1 VTGPRND
8 ANCRSGRPIRAI
20 CVKSRRDFAEYL
32 RGVGSEHGL
41 DDEVAAVQ
49 TGPEDY
55 RTWPPQ
61 RLFSAFAPLQIRRV
75 AAIVIWTKRD
85 ATILRLTG

>member
-1 VTGPRND
+1 M
-8 ANCRSGRPIRAI
+8 
-20 CVKSRRDFAEYL
+20 
-32 RGVGSEHGL
+32 
-41 DDEVAAVQ
+41 Q

-75 AAIVIWTKRD
+75 AGIVIRTKRD